1 MDQTIILTQVQFT
14 DLIEEVAK
22 VVRTELE
29 SIPNTSA
36 PEELLTRVQ
45 AAELLSVT
53 LPTLREYTK
62 KGLITGYRMGSRVR
76 YKRSEILDSL
86 QKIRT
91 TRSV

>member
-1 MDQTIILTQVQFT
+1 MENRIILTNLQLSDFV
-14 DLIEEVAK
+14 EEVAK

-36 PEELLTRVQ
+36 PEELLTRAQ